1 MAKLNKVVE
10 LLNLLVQLFSF
21 LIELCKLCGCC

>member
-10 LLNLLVQLFSF
+10 LLNLLVQLLSF
-21 LIELCKLCGCC
+21 LIELWKLCGCC